1 MRNIETWKSRYTV
14 KEFTGKEIEPNDV
27 EYLSEIFQYIPI
39 QQGMLNH
46 FWLMLGPEEQD
57 FKTFLYE
64 NVFHVKD
71 KSEHMYAVAS
81 SPYVF
86 LGVFHQQGLV
96 GKDGKMSH
104 VSTHESIINLGFHGG
119 VLLTEALHLGY
130 DVSQVAC
137 QEGIDKSRSEFN
149 QRVRD
154 FLSEEDVKKLMFHP
168 ARLHK
173 AEFQPKL
180 AICIGKGLPLSSNA
194 NNTVIRDGLPARIGQ
209 KMKKPAT
216 NLVIRKSVNE

>member
-86 LGVFHQQGLV
+86 LGVYHQQGLV
-96 GKDGKMSH
+96 GKGGRMSH
-104 VSTHESIINLGFHGG
+104 VSEHEAIINLGFHGG
-119 VLLTEALHLGY
+119 VLLSEALHLGY

-137 QEGIDKSRSEFN
+137 QEGINKNWPEFN

-168 ARLHK
+168 ARLPKVDFH
-173 AEFQPKL
+173 PKL
-180 AICIGKGLPLSSNA
+180 VICIGKGLPLTENVS
-194 NNTVIRDGLPARIGQ
+194 TVIRDGFPAKVHQ
-209 KMKKPAT
+209 KPKKPAT
-216 NLVIRKSVNE
+216 NLVLRKPANE